1 MQKVL
6 IAAVLVLL
14 LLAPAA
20 HTQKIETEPTGSTLR
35 ATSPIA
41 VSLAVNPGILIP
53 LGEDADY
60 FKVGGNVSIT
70 GAFSLPFLP
79 LLFIP
84 IQGGYSILPVYFD
97 TTLSALSIG
106 TGVGIGYNVLPKLNV
121 RGWATGGYFY
131 SFLNDRSGP
140 SGGNPYISVGAGA
153 LLPVGRSLSMGLN
166 ASYTNYL
173 GLYSGF
179 GIAFSAT
186 YHMGRGVQA
195 YPGTS
200 PFSPEA
206 LLADGPLQ
214 IRDVSFKDVF
224 PMFFKYY
231 DDHPVGTAVLTNPGR
246 DAVSDLKVFLF
257 IKQYM
262 DNPKQCPTEP
272 IIGRQQDLSFD
283 LTALFTE
290 RVLEITETTKVS
302 AEITFEYTA
311 GGEKYRESHVETVRI
326 LDRNAITWDDD
337 RKAAVFV
344 TTKDPTVLTFSKNIA
359 SLIEGSGSRAIN
371 HNLRMAIAFYQ
382 ALSLYGLSY
391 IIDPT
396 TPYKEFSKDE
406 TAVDFLQFPRQTFQ
420 YKAGDCDDLTI
431 LYSSLLESIGIET
444 AFITIPGHIFM
455 AFSLDL
461 TPEEARK
468 VFYRD
473 DDLIYMEGS
482 SWVPVEVTELK
493 GGFLNAWQTG
503 AREWREAVSRNQQ
516 GFFPTHEAWKV
527 YEPVGL
533 PDEGVKIVLP
543 SSDRIMNSYLQELLN
558 FVDREIYPQ
567 ASDIEDQIK
576 RYGSSPRLLNKLG
589 VLYARYGKN
598 EEAEEEFEKALSKDR
613 YYVPALVNLGNIYY
627 LSRDLT
633 RAKTYYERA
642 FNVEPTNSTALLAVA
657 RVNHDLENYRLAE
670 QLYAQLKNSSPALAE
685 RYSYLEMRGEEAA
698 RASAVGQIKE
708 TVVWDE

>member
-1 MQKVL
+1 MQKGIV
-6 IAAVLVLL
+6 ATVLVLL

-20 HTQKIETEPTGSTLR
+20 HSQKIETEPPGITPQLSNPL
-35 ATSPIA
+35 A
-41 VSLAVNPGILIP
+41 VSLALNPGLLIP
-53 LGEDADY
+53 LDEDGEY
-60 FKVGGNVSIT
+60 YKVGGNISIT
-70 GAFSLPFLP
+70 GTISLPFFP
-79 LLFIP
+79 PLFIP
-84 IQGGYSILPVYFD
+84 VQGGYSIIPVHFD
-97 TTLSALSIG
+97 TALSALSIG
-106 TGVGIGYNVLPKLNV
+106 AGAGIGYNVLPKL
-121 RGWATGGYFY
+121 RIQGWATGGYFY
-131 SFLNDRSGP
+131 SFLNDKSGP
-140 SGGNPYISVGAGA
+140 SGGNPFISAGAGVSFA
-153 LLPVGRSLSMGLN
+153 LGRSLGMGFN
-166 ASYTNYL
+166 ASYINYL
-173 GLYSGF
+173 GLYNGLGVSL
-179 GIAFSAT
+179 STT
-186 YHMGRGVQA
+186 YHMGRGAQA
-195 YPGTS
+195 YPGAGSFT
-200 PFSPEA
+200 PEA
-206 LLADGPLQ
+206 LLVDGPLQ
-214 IRDVSFKDVF
+214 IHDVAFEDVF

-231 DDHPVGTAVLTNPGR
+231 DDHPVGTAVLTNPSR
-246 DAVSDLKVFLF
+246 DTIDNLKVTLF

-262 DNPKQCPTEP
+262 DNPKQCPSETV
-272 IIGRQQDLSFD
+272 IGKQQDLSFD

-302 AEITFEYTA
+302 AEITFEYTV
-311 GGEKYRESHVETVRI
+311 GGDKYRESHIETVRI

-359 SLIEGSGSRAIN
+359 SLIEGSGSKAIN
-371 HNLRMAIAFYQ
+371 HNLRMAMAFYQ

-396 TPYKEFSKDE
+396 TPYKDYSKNK

-468 VFYRD
+468 AFYRD
-473 DDLIYMEGS
+473 DDLIYMDGS
-482 SWVPVEVTELK
+482 SWIPVEITELK

-503 AREWREAVSRNQQ
+503 AREWREATSKEQE
-516 GFFPTHEAWKV
+516 GFFPTHAAWKV

-533 PDEGVKIVLP
+533 PDEGVNIVLP
-543 SSDRIMNSYLQELLN
+543 SSDRIINSYLQELLN

-567 ASDIEDQIK
+567 VREVEDQIK
-576 RYGSSPRLLNKLG
+576 RYGSSPRMLNKLG

-598 EEAEEEFEKALSKDR
+598 EEAEEQFEKALAKDR

-627 LSRDLT
+627 LDRDFKN
-633 RAKTYYERA
+633 AKNYYERA
-642 FNVEPTNSTALLAVA
+642 YNVEPSNSAALLAVA

-670 QLYAQLKNSSPALAE
+670 QLYAQLKTRSPILAE

-698 RASAVGQIKE
+698 RASAVGRVKE